1 MMAVLLISGKLLP
14 VIPLL
19 PWKAE
24 AARQG
29 DTMTAYGPD
38 FHHYCIDGA
47 GANRALIDGDEYT
60 YILPSETLSREETA
74 LVFWGMLTLQA
85 SFGNVPQVNAVIRN
99 INEGAAAQGVPAI
112 SNLVT
117 EADLKLLIH
126 STASA
131 CSTQKTGQAQIGL
144 FLCQHRTQPEIFS
157 AHGRRMNQQL

>member
-1 MMAVLLISGKLLP
+1 MGRTKRSVKRAAAFLMAVLLISGKLLP

-60 YILPSETLSREETA
+60 YILPVGDTEP
-74 LVFWGMLTLQA
+74 G
-85 SFGNVPQVNAVIRN
+85 RN
-99 INEGAAAQGVPAI
+99 RAGVLGYADAA
-112 SNLVT
+112 
-117 EADLKLLIH
+117 
-126 STASA
+126 
-131 CSTQKTGQAQIGL
+131 GQLWQCAAGQ
-144 FLCQHRTQPEIFS
+144 CRDPEY
-157 AHGRRMNQQL
+157 Q